1 MEKDTHVNILSGPIW
16 KQLLIFFFPILLGT
30 FFQQIY
36 NTTDTF
42 IVGNFV
48 GKEALAAVGGSPFY
62 IINIFIG
69 FSIGLSSGSSIVIAQ
84 FFGSGKIKHLSQSIH
99 TSIAFSI
106 IIGLILN
113 IVMLIIGKHILIV
126 LKVPPDAMEYS
137 SVYLNI
143 ISFGFSFTMVYNMTT
158 SIFRAIGD
166 TKKPLY
172 FLIFSCFTNIILDL
186 LFVVVFKLGVAG
198 VAIAT
203 VISQFL
209 SAFLSMLALTRVDAN
224 YKIILDKVKITP
236 IILKKIIRIGLP
248 RGLQSVLFSLS
259 NLIVQSS
266 FNLLGT
272 DAIAGW
278 TVDGKV
284 EQLFWMTLSCFGV
297 AITVFTAQ
305 NLGAKKYDR
314 VKNGLKICFQMTAAS
329 AIFLSILIYLLGPM
343 ACKIFTSDELV
354 LSYASK
360 MLRTLAPFYITYI
373 GVEIIA
379 GFLYGIGIS
388 FAPMIITAT
397 GICTFRILWV
407 IFVVAKHP
415 TLYNVIGCYPTSWI
429 LTSSLFVL
437 YYLFSKKRKKII
449 I

>member
-1 MEKDTHVNILSGPIW
+1 MGL
-16 KQLLIFFFPILLGT
+16 
-30 FFQQIY
+30 
-36 NTTDTF
+36 
-42 IVGNFV
+42 
-48 GKEALAAVGGSPFY
+48 AL
-62 IINIFIG
+62 N
-69 FSIGLSSGSSIVIAQ
+69 VI
-84 FFGSGKIKHLSQSIH
+84 
-99 TSIAFSI
+99 
-106 IIGLILN
+106 
-113 IVMLIIGKHILIV
+113 MLIVGKHILTI
-126 LKVPPDAMEYS
+126 LKVPHDAMEYS
-137 SVYLNI
+137 AVYLHI
-143 ISFGFSFTMVYNMTT
+143 ISFGFTFTMVYNMATG
-158 SIFRAIGD
+158 IFRAIGD

-172 FLIFSCFTNIILDL
+172 FLIFSCFTNIVLDL
-186 LFVVVFKLGVAG
+186 LFVVVFNLGVEG

-209 SAFLSMLALTRVDAN
+209 SAFLALFALTRTN
-224 YKIILDKVKITP
+224 ESYKIILDKVKITP
-236 IILKKIIRIGLP
+236 LILRKIIKIGLP
-248 RGLQSVLFSLS
+248 RGLQSVLFSMS

-314 VKNGLKICFQMTAAS
+314 VKAGLKVCFKITAATS
-329 AIFLSILIYLLGPM
+329 LFLSIFIYIIGPM
-343 ACKIFTSDELV
+343 ACKIFTSDQVV
-354 LSYASK
+354 LAYANK

-407 IFVVAKHP
+407 IFIVAKHP

-429 LTSSLFVL
+429 LTSSLFIL
-437 YYLFSKKRKKII
+437 YYLFSKKRKGII
-449 I
+449 A